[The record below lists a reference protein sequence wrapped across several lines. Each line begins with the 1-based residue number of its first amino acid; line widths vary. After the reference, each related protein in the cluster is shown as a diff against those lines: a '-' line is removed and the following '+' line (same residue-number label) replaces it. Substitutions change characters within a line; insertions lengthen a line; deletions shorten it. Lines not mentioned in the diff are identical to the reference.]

1 MTDFNEKDC
10 DELYFEGIMVPE
22 NQIQQFQSNGPF
34 MNKITYKLNH
44 SNHLLFEK
52 IVNPI
57 SKQKRNKFRK

>member
-34 MNKITYKLNH
+34 MKKITYKLNH
-44 SNHLLFEK
+44 SNH
-52 IVNPI
+52 
-57 SKQKRNKFRK
+57 